1 MLTYA
6 YTLTPDSNGT
16 YLIQYPDLPEGAAV
30 SETEKAGPD
39 AAEGLDAVL
48 QLYIDARRPI
58 PMPTDVGDGSVSL
71 GAMRTAKVLL
81 ANEMVRQG
89 VRKAD
94 LARRLGVHAPRSTAC
109 WNWATTPRWM
119 PSRRPATSWA
129 SALMS
134 RWPDPLRDCY

>member
-16 YLIQYPDLPEGAAV
+16 YLVQYPDFPEGAAV
-30 SETEKAGPD
+30 SETDHGGEA
-39 AAEGLDAVL
+39 AAEGLEAAL

-58 PMPTDVGDGSVSL
+58 PMPSGVGDGAVDI
-71 GAMRTAKVLL
+71 GAMETAKILL

-94 LARRLGVHAPRSTAC
+94 LARRLGLHAPQVDRLLDLSHNSKMDAIEAAC
-109 WNWATTPRWM
+109 IELGKRLDVSLT
-119 PSRRPATSWA
+119 
-129 SALMS
+129 
-134 RWPDPLRDCY
+134 

>member
-6 YTLTPDSNGT
+6 YTLTPDTNGT
-16 YLIQYPDLPEGAAV
+16 YLIQYPALPEGAAV
-30 SETEKAGPD
+30 SESQNADAE

-58 PMPTDVGDGSVSL
+58 PIPPFKEGGDGSVNI
-71 GAMRTAKVLL
+71 GALATAKVLL

-94 LARRLGVHAPRSTAC
+94 LARRLDLHAPQVDRLLDLSHNSKMDAIEAAC
-109 WNWATTPRWM
+109 AELGKRLEVSLT
-119 PSRRPATSWA
+119 
-129 SALMS
+129 
-134 RWPDPLRDCY
+134 

>member
-94 LARRLGVHAPRSTAC
+94 LARRLGVHAPQVDRLLELGHNSKMDAIEAAC
-109 WNWATTPRWM
+109 NELGKRLDVSLA
-119 PSRRPATSWA
+119 
-129 SALMS
+129 
-134 RWPDPLRDCY
+134 

>member
-6 YTLTPDSNGT
+6 YTLTPDTNGT

-30 SETEKAGPD
+30 SDTEHAGAE

-58 PMPTDVGDGSVSL
+58 PMPSGVGDGAVNL

-94 LARRLGVHAPRSTAC
+94 LARRLGLHAPQIDRLLDLSHNSKMDAIEDAC
-109 WNWATTPRWM
+109 VELGKRLDV
-119 PSRRPATSWA
+119 S
-129 SALMS
+129 LI
-134 RWPDPLRDCY
+134 

>member
-94 LARRLGVHAPRSTAC
+94 LARRLGVHAPG
-109 WNWATTPRWM
+109 
-119 PSRRPATSWA
+119 RPPAGTGPQLQDGCHRGGLQRA
-129 SALMS
+129 GQA
-134 RWPDPLRDCY
+134 P

>member
-94 LARRLGVHAPRSTAC
+94 LARRLGVHAPQVDRLLELGHNSKMDAIEAAC
-109 WNWATTPRWM
+109 NELGKRLDVSLT
-119 PSRRPATSWA
+119 
-129 SALMS
+129 
-134 RWPDPLRDCY
+134 